1 MTQSKRSEG
10 WATVWTRMNDYQ
22 KARWKLTGM
31 YILVFF
37 VLLNLFT
44 ISLFA
49 ILQKIGDDY
58 VQKTEVVWQKKQIFL
73 PGQNVTVLEWSN
85 NNEIDKQVIIDLYR
99 TFLTDIR
106 KWIVIIESVLL
117 ILAGFV
123 SYFLAERTLKP
134 IQHKNELQRQFL
146 ADVSHELKNPLSA
159 LKTSLEIA
167 TRQKH
172 WSDGQV
178 HEIFADLEGEVMRL
192 TQTTQDLL
200 VLEQIDE
207 MQATQKQNISNIV
220 HGQISLLKDFASKQ
234 NITIQE
240 ELNDFICQTNARDV
254 EQVVFN
260 LVHNAIKFSL
270 PNSSVSISLSQ
281 KGALHIKDN
290 GIGIEQKDLDN
301 VFDRFYKVD
310 SSRTFD
316 DDNGS
321 GLGLAIVKKIT
332 DKNNWKISA
341 TSEKDSGTEFILQF

>member
-1 MTQSKRSEG
+1 MTQSKRSAG
-10 WATVWTRMNDYQ
+10 WAIVWTQMNDYQ
-22 KARWKLTGM
+22 KAKWKLTGM

-44 ISLFA
+44 ISLFV
-49 ILQKIGDDY
+49 ILQKIEDDY
-58 VQKTEVVWQKKQIFL
+58 VQKTEVVWQKKQIFF
-73 PGQNVTVLEWSN
+73 PGQNVTVLEWNN
-85 NNEIDKQVIIDLYR
+85 NNEIDKQAIIDLHR
-99 TFLTDIR
+99 TFLINIR
-106 KWIVIIESVLL
+106 KWIVIVESILL

-123 SYFLAERTLKP
+123 SYFLAGRTLRP
-134 IQHKNELQRQFL
+134 IQYKNELQRQFL

-178 HEIFADLEGEVMRL
+178 HDVFADLEEEVTRL
-192 TQTTQDLL
+192 TQTTQNLL

-207 MQATQKQNISNIV
+207 IQATKKQNISNIV
-220 HGQISLLKDFASKQ
+220 QGQISLLKDFASKR
-234 NITIQE
+234 NITIKE
-240 ELNDFICQTNARDV
+240 ELNDFICSINARDV

-270 PNSSVSISLSQ
+270 PNTSVNVLLSQ
-281 KGALHIKDN
+281 KGKLRIKDD
-290 GIGIEQKDLDN
+290 GIGIEQKDLDHI
-301 VFDRFYKVD
+301 FDRFYKVD

-321 GLGLAIVKKIT
+321 GLGLAIVKKIA
-332 DKNNWKISA
+332 DKNNWKIA
-341 TSEKDSGTEFILQF
+341 VTSEKGHGTEFILQF